1 MRSFFTL
8 PNFFYG
14 IEDECCEIY
23 CGFFDLFLYVRLLVP
38 SFSPLHRNAAA
49 AASCLPINP
58 AESNPALLFLG
69 SAIWLISI
77 YESSGKSRQRSLSRS
92 AEILSIRLK
101 LKDYHMATYPFVCFS
116 LVNTV
121 HLHSHFAAL
130 FLSCQHGEL
139 AFTFCSCLL

>member
-23 CGFFDLFLYVRLLVP
+23 CGFFDLFLYVRFLVP

-69 SAIWLISI
+69 SATWLIKT
-77 YESSGKSRQRSLSRS
+77 SSPVPAHHASDRDTVVVLTLKILKTTTRTTCYQQNKSTQLGTTC
-92 AEILSIRLK
+92 AVVQ
-101 LKDYHMATYPFVCFS
+101 FVGAI
-116 LVNTV
+116 
-121 HLHSHFAAL
+121 HASHTLIAI
-130 FLSCQHGEL
+130 
-139 AFTFCSCLL
+139 TND